1 MPIITIYQGASG
13 SGQELAETVA
23 AAMGYRC
30 WGRAELVEAA
40 RRYGI
45 IELKLNELVKNAH
58 QHWQPLSLDIGRYRC
73 ALQAALCEAVLGGT
87 LVYHGHSGQEL
98 LGGIRHVVKVLLT
111 APMEFRIETIKA
123 RQGVSEEEAR
133 RYIEVTDEARSR
145 RLMAMFGVDWRD
157 PSRYDLALNRSRI
170 SRDSAAQIIVE
181 VAQLEEYQLTDQS
194 EQQFEDLSLAA
205 RVSASL
211 ASSPECSAWNLQVRA
226 ENGHVYISGN
236 DQPGISRAQVV
247 QVAQR
252 VPGVN
257 QITTDF
263 GGRLTG
269 GNGGIR

>member
-13 SGQELAETVA
+13 SGQELAESVA

-45 IELKLNELVKNAH
+45 IELKLNELVKRAP
-58 QHWQPLSLDIGRYRC
+58 QPWQPLSSDLVRYRC
-73 ALQAALCEAVLGGT
+73 ALQAALCEAVLGST

-111 APMEFRIETIKA
+111 APMKFRIELVKA
-123 RQGVSEEEAR
+123 RQGISEEEAR
-133 RYIEVTDEARSR
+133 RYIEATDEARSR
-145 RLMAMFGVDWRD
+145 RLKAMFGVDWRD
-157 PSRYDLALNRSRI
+157 PSRYDIALNRGRI
-170 SRDSAAQIIVE
+170 SRDSAKEIIVE
-181 VAQLEEYQLTDQS
+181 VAQLEEYQPTGQS
-194 EQQFEDLSLAA
+194 EQEFEDLSLAA

-211 ASSPECSAWNLQVRA
+211 AFSPECGAWNLQVRA
-226 ENGHVYISGN
+226 ENGHVYISAT
-236 DQPGISRAQVV
+236 DQSGISDAQVV
-247 QVAQR
+247 RVAQR

-263 GGRLTG
+263 GG
-269 GNGGIR
+269 